1 MNRKCILNNLKES
14 YTSPKIPF
22 KYRTIKQGRAMPNVF
37 LINIIICQKS
47 IKRKESHDKFIYF
60 RNIHPCNRYIEIL
73 S

>member
-47 IKRKESHDKFIYF
+47 IKRKKVMTNLFIF
-60 RNIHPCNRYIEIL
+60 GIYIRVTDI
-73 S
+73 